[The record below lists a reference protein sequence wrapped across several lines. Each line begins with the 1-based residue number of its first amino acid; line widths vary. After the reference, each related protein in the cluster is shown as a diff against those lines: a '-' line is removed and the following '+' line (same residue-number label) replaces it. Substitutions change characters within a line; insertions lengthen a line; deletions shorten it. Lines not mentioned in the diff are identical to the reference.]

1 MYELEPSSLLRK
13 GKVVLLYGARRVGK
27 TMLMERV
34 LTNTQRSAAQ
44 HQDQA
49 AANSG
54 ADAKN
59 GPTVKVFSGV
69 GDDFEL
75 ASILGSRKIETYQL
89 FFSLYDIIF
98 IDEAQYI
105 PEIGAC
111 AKLLIDLFPE
121 KSIVLTGSST
131 VNLSQGSS
139 EPLAG
144 RSIERR
150 LFPISLLE
158 LRQERAW
165 VDIYR
170 EIESYLVFGL
180 YPEVLG
186 LGSAAEKTEYLVNL
200 RNSYLFKDIL
210 ALEQLRNSQKLQD
223 IVRLLAFQVG
233 NEVSLNELATQ
244 TGLSKNTVQRY
255 LDLLEKAFIIKKL
268 GAFSRNL
275 RSEISKSAKYYFWDV
290 GVRNAVINDFR
301 PVELRNDVGA
311 LWENFVVMELL
322 KKYEYEHRYANLYF
336 WRTYDQK
343 ELDLVIEEN
352 GVLSGYE
359 IKWRDSTAKIP
370 KLWLDTYKGEVS
382 VITKE
387 SLLAL
392 LEHGTLQP

>member
-1 MYELEPSSLLRK
+1 M
-13 GKVVLLYGARRVGK
+13 
-27 TMLMERV
+27 
-34 LTNTQRSAAQ
+34 
-44 HQDQA
+44 
-49 AANSG
+49 
-54 ADAKN
+54 
-59 GPTVKVFSGV
+59 
-69 GDDFEL
+69 
-75 ASILGSRKIETYQL
+75 
-89 FFSLYDIIF
+89 
-98 IDEAQYI
+98 
-105 PEIGAC
+105 
-111 AKLLIDLFPE
+111 
-121 KSIVLTGSST
+121 LTGSST

-186 LGSAAEKTEYLVNL
+186 LGSAVEKTEYLVNL

-210 ALEQLRNSQKLQD
+210 ALEQLRDSQKLQD

-322 KKYEYEHRYANLYF
+322 KKYEYEHHYANFYF

-343 ELDLVIEEN
+343 ELDLVIEEK
-352 GVLSGYE
+352 SC
-359 IKWRDSTAKIP
+359 A
-370 KLWLDTYKGEVS
+370 LWLRNQMARQHS
-382 VITKE
+382 
-387 SLLAL
+387 
-392 LEHGTLQP
+392 